1 MKFISPYMHEIGNQS
16 PLIQARVVQAIT
28 DFIGEREIG
37 KVLDI
42 GVRSPLTQILEERF
56 SAQIENT
63 DIDLD
68 TGHLSG
74 RYDTLFCFEVLEHLF
89 NPLHFLLEAYNILDY
104 NGRLFL
110 STPKGKPHFL
120 WFKHHFHEFHRRELL
135 HLIERSGFK
144 VVKMKYYRIYPLW
157 KRLTGFRPFLR
168 LFLERKCV
176 MELKK

>member
-1 MKFISPYMHEIGNQS
+1 MHEIGNQS
-16 PLIQARVVQAIT
+16 PRIQERVRHAIT

-37 KVLDI
+37 KALDI
-42 GVRSPLTQILEERF
+42 GTRSPLTEILEDHF
-56 SAQIENT
+56 SIQIENT

-74 RYDTLFCFEVLEHLF
+74 RYDSLFCFEVLEHLF
-89 NPLHFLLEAYNILDY
+89 NPLHFLLEAYNILND

-120 WFKHHFHEFHRRELL
+120 WFKHHFHEFHRRELI
-135 HLIERSGFK
+135 HMIERSGFN
-144 VVKMKYYRIYPLW
+144 VVRMKYYRIYPLW
-157 KRLTGFRPFLR
+157 KGFTGFRPFLR
-168 LFLERKCV
+168 IFLERKCL